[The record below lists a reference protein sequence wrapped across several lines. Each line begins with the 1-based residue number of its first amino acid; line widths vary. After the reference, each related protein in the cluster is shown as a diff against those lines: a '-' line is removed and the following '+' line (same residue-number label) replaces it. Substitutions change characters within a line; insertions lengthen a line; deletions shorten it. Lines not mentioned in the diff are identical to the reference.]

1 MTSAARPGGECWR
14 EAAEAEPRGFPGV
27 SSVSGDQRREDIRG
41 YQDPDS
47 DQSRHLLSTQ
57 SGEILRESVK
67 LQSGS
72 HLKVE

>member
-14 EAAEAEPRGFPGV
+14 EAAEADPRGFPGV

-47 DQSRHLLSTQ
+47 DQSRHQHLTLTITQ
-57 SGEILRESVK
+57 AAGK
-67 LQSGS
+67 
-72 HLKVE
+72 